1 MSRRD
6 DADADE
12 ATSLA
17 SPSTPGVP
25 DAEVEID
32 VTDVRRLL
40 AAQHPDLAALPL
52 EPLAHGWD
60 NVLFRLGETR
70 IVRLPRRAAAVAL
83 VLNEQRWLPELR
95 DRLPI
100 PIPSPERIGVGDAD
114 HPWPWSVLPWLPGE
128 CADRTPP
135 RAEEATRFADFL
147 RALHVPAPDRAPLSP
162 VRGVPLAR
170 REGAFHERLARVA
183 ARVDDIDVHVRSLW
197 DAALAAPVA
206 REALW
211 LHGDLHAQNVLVDGG
226 RLSAVID
233 WGDVTAGDVAT
244 DLAGVWS
251 IFDTPGARALA
262 LDRYGPDEA
271 TLARAKGWAVLFS
284 IALIDAGSVDSPRHA
299 AQGHA
304 LLSRLREGP

>member
-1 MSRRD
+1 MD
-6 DADADE
+6 H
-12 ATSLA
+12 
-17 SPSTPGVP
+17 VHP
-25 DAEVEID
+25 DAIRVVHVWGA
-32 VTDVRRLL
+32 VTR
-40 AAQHPDLAALPL
+40 QHPWQHTCCDWHRNALP
-52 EPLAHGWD
+52 
-60 NVLFRLGETR
+60 
-70 IVRLPRRAAAVAL
+70 I
-83 VLNEQRWLPELR
+83 
-95 DRLPI
+95 
-100 PIPSPERIGVGDAD
+100 
-114 HPWPWSVLPWLPGE
+114 
-128 CADRTPP
+128 C
-135 RAEEATRFADFL
+135 
-147 RALHVPAPDRAPLSP
+147 
-162 VRGVPLAR
+162 VPLAR